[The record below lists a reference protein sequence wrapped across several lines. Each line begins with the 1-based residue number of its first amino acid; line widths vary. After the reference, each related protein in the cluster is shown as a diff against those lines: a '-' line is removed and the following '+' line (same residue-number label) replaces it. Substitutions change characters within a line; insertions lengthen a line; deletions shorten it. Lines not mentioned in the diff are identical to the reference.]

1 MPVAVAL
8 LLTVVLT
15 IAILARAHVG
25 LVAVRIFDAGL
36 VVCVDGHEQR
46 CGGQA
51 NQSYNPFFGLDS

>member
-36 VVCVDGHEQR
+36 VVCVDGHKQR
-46 CGGQA
+46 CGEA